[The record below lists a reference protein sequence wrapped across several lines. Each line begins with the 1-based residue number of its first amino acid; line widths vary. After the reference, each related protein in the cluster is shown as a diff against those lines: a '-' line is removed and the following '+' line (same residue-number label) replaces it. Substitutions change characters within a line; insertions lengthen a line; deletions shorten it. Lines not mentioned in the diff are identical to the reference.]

1 MAERENT
8 ISTIKVRK
16 FDILRITTTFLDQD
30 SRKNVELARVDYIG
44 QHGDSIEIH
53 LSYERN
59 SDTPVTGGI
68 KTEGEIVGGS
78 ISIPVVIEQSDWT
91 IGRKSIMTEVV
102 VRDSEIK
109 KKKFGRDGLSRL
121 NRLHG

>member
-1 MAERENT
+1 MAEREN
-8 ISTIKVRK
+8 STSTVKLKK

-44 QHGDSIEIH
+44 QHGEDVEIH

-59 SDTPVTGGI
+59 GDTPVTGGI
-68 KTEGEIVGGS
+68 KTEGKIVDGS
-78 ISIPVVIEQSDWT
+78 ISIPVVIEQRDWT
-91 IGRKSIMTEVV
+91 VGRKSIMTEVV
-102 VRDSEIK
+102 VRDNEIK
-109 KKKFGRDGLSRL
+109 KKKFGRDGLGTI